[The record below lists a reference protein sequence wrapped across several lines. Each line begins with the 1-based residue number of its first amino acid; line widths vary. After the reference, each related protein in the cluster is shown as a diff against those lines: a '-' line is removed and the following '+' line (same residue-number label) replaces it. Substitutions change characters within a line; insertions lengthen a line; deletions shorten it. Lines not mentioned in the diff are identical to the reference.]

1 MEHGSSLM
9 AEDLVS
15 SLRLSITMGEYT
27 HCADNWKDFDYTPDY
42 NKFYLIEGGEGWL
55 KIDGREFWPKP
66 GHLCFMPAGVIQSF
80 STISSNTFRKYW
92 CHFTAKVGDI
102 ELFDMVDVPYFVDAG
117 NDMERLTALFRKL
130 LGAMGGSG
138 LSASLTSRS
147 ALLEIIAYYLDK
159 AGAGNLK
166 FKHIS
171 SLHKLNTALS
181 YIDAHIDRDISA
193 AELARQLHYHPNYFT
208 RMFRKYTGMAP
219 TQYINKTKLEKAKI
233 LLNTTDMRVTEVASA
248 TGFGDIY
255 YFSKCF
261 KKYTGFS
268 PSDYRA
274 MRMN

>member
-1 MEHGSSLM
+1 MEHGPSLM
-9 AEDLVS
+9 AEDLIS
-15 SLRLSITMGEYT
+15 SLRLSITIGAYT
-27 HCADNWKDFDYTPDY
+27 HCPDNWKDFDYTPDY
-42 NKFYLIEGGEGWL
+42 DKFYLIEDGEGWL
-55 KIDGREFWPKP
+55 RIDGREYWPKP
-66 GHLCFMPAGVIQSF
+66 GQLCFMPAGVVQSY
-80 STISSNTFRKYW
+80 STISGNTFTKYW

-102 ELFDMVDVPYFVDAG
+102 NLFDMVDVPCFVDAG
-117 NDMERLTALFRKL
+117 NDMERLTTLFRKL
-130 LGAMGGSG
+130 LGAMDGSG

-147 ALLEIIAYYLDK
+147 ALLELIAYYLDK
-159 AGAGNLK
+159 AGAGSLR

-171 SLHKLNTALS
+171 SLHKLNTALT
-181 YIDAHIDRDISA
+181 YIDSHIDRDVSA
-193 AELARQLHYHPNYFT
+193 VELARQLHYHPNYFT

-248 TGFGDIY
+248 TGFADIY

-261 KKYTGFS
+261 KKYSGFS